1 MKRYILTIA
10 IALATTL
17 SAAAQKTI
25 EILHTN
31 DTHSCINIRFPVGFT
46 PIRS

>member
-17 SAAAQKTI
+17 SAAAQKAI
-25 EILHTN
+25 EILHTK
-31 DTHSCINIRFPVGFT
+31 TRTVASCRSTPT
-46 PIRS
+46 SPIRS